1 MGLVFDSGGNLY
13 AANYF
18 AYNVVKFSPAGVGTP
33 FFTGTRNPYG
43 LTIDSADNLYLAH
56 GTSEILKISPGGVGG
71 VFATNASAGVSSP
84 TYLAFPPLVLQP
96 PGGFR
101 VTNVERLIND
111 LRLTFTTLA
120 GVNYVI
126 QSCPDLSIG
135 AWMNIPGTTIT
146 GTGSPVQET
155 IVNAF
160 AGPPQFYRVLQL

>member
-1 MGLVFDSGGNLY
+1 M
-13 AANYF
+13 
-18 AYNVVKFSPAGVGTP
+18 
-33 FFTGTRNPYG
+33 
-43 LTIDSADNLYLAH
+43 
-56 GTSEILKISPGGVGG
+56 
-71 VFATNASAGVSSP
+71 
-84 TYLAFPPLVLQP
+84 
-96 PGGFR
+96 
-101 VTNVERLIND
+101 ERLIND

-135 AWMNIPGTTIT
+135 VWMNIPGTTIT